1 MAKIDRVY
9 WDSDCFLGYLKG
21 ERDKINMC
29 RGTADRAQEGDML
42 IITSAITLVEVVRLQ
57 KQPVRLPAKDSKK
70 ITQFFQNPYI
80 YIHEVDREVATLA
93 RLLIW
98 DHNLQQRDSIHIATA
113 LRRSIPK
120 LHTFDEGLLKLDGK
134 LGNPRLCICKP
145 DIRGQMDLGALYEG
159 EKGLDT

>member
-21 ERDKINMC
+21 ERDKISIC
-29 RGTADRAQEGDML
+29 RGTADKAQAGDLL
-42 IITSAITLVEVVRLQ
+42 IITSAITLIEVVRLQ
-57 KQPVRLPAKDSKK
+57 KQPVQLSAKDAKK

-80 YIHEVDREVATLA
+80 YIHGVDREVATVA
-93 RLLIW
+93 RQLIW
-98 DHNLQQRDSIHIATA
+98 DHNLQQRDSIHVATA

-134 LGNPRLCICKP
+134 LGNPRLRICRP
-145 DIRGQMDLGALYEG
+145 DIQGQMDLGALYE
-159 EKGLDT
+159 EKDGRST